1 MTPGEPQLYETWIER
16 QLREAIE
23 RGEFDDLAGAG
34 EPLAVLNEPY
44 EPTWW
49 VKRWIER
56 EGISRTE
63 LAEAL
68 KQGSGQREVGRG
80 V

>member
-1 MTPGEPQLYETWIER
+1 MTPGEPQLYESWIER
-16 QLREAIE
+16 QLREAVE

-56 EGISRTE
+56 EGISRAE
-63 LAEAL
+63 LVEAL
-68 KQGSGQREVGRG
+68 KQRSGQREVGRG

>member
-1 MTPGEPQLYETWIER
+1 MTPGEPQLYESWIER
-16 QLREAIE
+16 QLREAVE

-44 EPTWW
+44 EPSWW

-56 EGISRTE
+56 EGISRAE
-63 LAEAL
+63 LVEAL
-68 KQGSGQREVGRG
+68 KQRSGQREVGRG

>member
-1 MTPGEPQLYETWIER
+1 MTPGEPQLYESWIER
-16 QLREAIE
+16 QLREAVE

-56 EGISRTE
+56 EGISRAE

-68 KQGSGQREVGRG
+68 KERSGQREIGRG

>member
-16 QLREAIE
+16 QLREAVE
-23 RGEFDDLAGAG
+23 RGEFDELAGAG

-56 EGISRTE
+56 EGISRAE
-63 LAEAL
+63 LTEAL
-68 KQGSGQREVGRG
+68 KQRSG
-80 V
+80 